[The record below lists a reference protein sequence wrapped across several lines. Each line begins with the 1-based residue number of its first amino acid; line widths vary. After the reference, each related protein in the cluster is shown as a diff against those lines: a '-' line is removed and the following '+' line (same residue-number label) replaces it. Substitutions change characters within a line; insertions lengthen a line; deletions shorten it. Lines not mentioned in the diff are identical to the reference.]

1 MTKSVLRL
9 GLRGEEVKKLQ
20 KRLHINSDGIF
31 GPATLNAVT
40 NFQRNNGL
48 ASDGVVGEKTW
59 GRLYG
64 DLQYLTFNNIYMIKC
79 KPQNIEVI
87 LLGNALHKTNA
98 NGINGTFFDT
108 SRPTLSQSCWGLA
121 VNKGSPLGPNAHI
134 TDWKGTKRG
143 TIAWNGNKMICQRI
157 NHYREIPGMIWGI
170 SGVMLVPDYN
180 RWIEKYLS
188 DVYRKTNHTVIGFDD
203 EYIYLI
209 VQRSCTMTQLVETCK
224 KLGLEGAVSLDGGGS
239 SQLRFNNKGLV
250 SSRIINS
257 AVIVKG

>member
-9 GLRGEEVKKLQ
+9 GSRGEEVKELQ

-31 GPATLNAVT
+31 GTATLNAVI
-40 NFQRNNGL
+40 NFQKNNDL
-48 ASDGVVGEKTW
+48 ASDGIVGVETW
-59 GRLYG
+59 SMLYG
-64 DLQYLTFNNIYMIKC
+64 DLQYLKITDKHIIKC
-79 KPQNIEVI
+79 KPQDIEVV
-87 LLGNALHKTNA
+87 LLGNALYKTNK

-108 SRPTLSQSCWGLA
+108 SRPALPQSCWGLA
-121 VNKGSPLGPNAHI
+121 INNGKPLGPNAHL

-143 TIAWNGNKMICQRI
+143 TIAWNGSKMICQRI

-188 DVYRKTNHTVIGFDD
+188 DVYRMANHTVIGFNK

-209 VQRSCTMTQLVETCK
+209 VQKRCTMTQLVKTCK
-224 KLGLEGAVSLDGGGS
+224 KLGLDGAISLDGGGS
-239 SQLRFNNKGLV
+239 SQLQFNNKGIF
-250 SSRIINS
+250 SSRRINS
-257 AVIVKG
+257 AVIMKE